1 MSTITYPTPSVSG
14 RLEKQLQETNKLHEV
29 NYGMLISAALLA
41 LALIALSWCISHS
54 DRTTGQEPNPTSGL
68 ARHAGGMNIVTNQQI
83 RPGQENYVHGD
94 MPVLPVLTSND

>member
-41 LALIALSWCISHS
+41 RFSPW
-54 DRTTGQEPNPTSGL
+54 
-68 ARHAGGMNIVTNQQI
+68 
-83 RPGQENYVHGD
+83 RPK
-94 MPVLPVLTSND
+94 